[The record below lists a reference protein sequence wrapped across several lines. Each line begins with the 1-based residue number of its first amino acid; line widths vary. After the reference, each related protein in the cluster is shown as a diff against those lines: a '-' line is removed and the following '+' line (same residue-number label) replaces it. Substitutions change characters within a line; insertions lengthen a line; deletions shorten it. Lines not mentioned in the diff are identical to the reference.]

1 MSRVKF
7 AEIEHDIQSTKDKIG
22 TIHSGQSNI
31 DQRLQTIL
39 GTEPLSAI
47 EINVTDDD
55 FGAVVSNEEKLQGNI
70 ASLIYGLD
78 EIARTFGDE
87 FKTLSEPVFLEKLIS
102 LFSRKKAEEMKNTRI
117 RNADMRT
124 NLNNLIEKSDTIK
137 GLLETQLAII
147 GDRLESSKM
156 AQIKV
161 LKRGQATAKAIEKI
175 TTLFDELGPK
185 IAEID
190 GRIGELTGAELK
202 TLEIERTNYAN
213 RYNEATAKKQE
224 LVAVQQSLERYAAM
238 YTNYVESLAKQ
249 KAAQQTLIS
258 KLSIDTE
265 QRSIM
270 YSALAESL
278 RTSSQQNIAHRIDD
292 VGRET
297 DAQAE
302 AMITQIGI
310 SSENRIM
317 SMMETHEN
325 YLKRTA
331 KVRQKGEIANQEF
344 ARRFSEIV
352 KQVDSGRYVDEAE

>member
-7 AEIEHDIQSTKDKIG
+7 AEIEHDIQSTKIKIG
-22 TIHSGQSNI
+22 NIRSGQSSI
-31 DQRLQTIL
+31 DQRLQDVL

-47 EINVTDDD
+47 EIEVTDND
-55 FGAVVSNEEKLQGNI
+55 FEAVVENEEKLQDNI

-87 FKTLSEPVFLEKLIS
+87 FKSMSESTFAEKLIS
-102 LFSRKKAEEMKNTRI
+102 IFSKKKAEEMKAKRI
-117 RNADMRT
+117 YHADMRT
-124 NLNNLIEKSDTIK
+124 NLNQLIRKSDTIK
-137 GLLETQLAII
+137 GLLEEQLAII
-147 GDRLESSKM
+147 GDRLESSKT
-156 AQIKV
+156 AQKRV
-161 LKRGQATAKAIEKI
+161 LKKGQASASSIEKI
-175 TTLFDELGPK
+175 TELFDDLGPK

-202 TLEIERTNYAN
+202 ALEIERTDYVN
-213 RYNEATAKKQE
+213 RYNAATAKKQE
-224 LVAVQQSLERYAAM
+224 LVVVQQSLERYAAM

-278 RTSSQQNIAHRIDD
+278 RTSSQQNMAHRIDD

-317 SMMETHEN
+317 SMMETHDN
-325 YLKRTA
+325 YIRRTA
-331 KVRQKGEIANQEF
+331 TVRQKGEIANQEF

-352 KQVDSGRYVDEAE
+352 KKVDSARYVDAE